1 MYNENNDS
9 DKTDETN
16 EYSDSLNE
24 SSTNDTYGRTFKD
37 YTYSAYDYTSFFD
50 ENYGNSSDNSDTAS
64 DNHNTSDNLTDNFK
78 TASVPD
84 NSEDNYFSTINNSHS
99 VESDDKVS
107 KAVDINND
115 ISPDSFESFNN
126 LNTVDSYNAFNNSS
140 PNPDNHNDTV
150 SPDDD
155 PTIYLDEFLD
165 AAVNNRPNKGRYLNI
180 PGISIISMAILSFL
194 LMFIGALTDNE
205 SLLTIGPILF
215 VLTLIAT
222 FIILLFTKYNLSIFI
237 VDSYEAAKGL
247 PVHNIDTYLG
257 LTDKKN
263 FKSHNSYCLNG
274 PTFNVKSKSPAIKYA
289 LITVLLV
296 FIAGSIF
303 AYNLQ
308 GPELSKV
315 ISLDGVL
322 LFPCIGILL
331 MFYHFNSYILL
342 KNGHYNETV
351 NAVCVEVTSRRSH
364 SSDGHSTRI
373 YRPILYGRCNNGHK
387 YIFLDHPY
395 TNTHIPYIGEV
406 VKLKVNSSNPLSYF
420 VYTPL
425 YKNPYFKFDI
435 LYFIVSFTMY
445 IWLVFNATF

>member
-50 ENYGNSSDNSDTAS
+50 ENYGNSSDNSDITS
-64 DNHNTSDNLTDNFK
+64 DNHDASFDNHNVSD
-78 TASVPD
+78 
-84 NSEDNYFSTINNSHS
+84 
-99 VESDDKVS
+99 
-107 KAVDINND
+107 
-115 ISPDSFESFNN
+115 N

-140 PNPDNHNDTV
+140 PNPDNHNGTV

-315 ISLDGVL
+315 ISLDAVL

-364 SSDGHSTRI
+364 SFDGHSTRI